1 MKKIFASYPLQ
12 SITGRSR
19 ALLLLA
25 LAILYVIARWPM
37 TEANQVFHNEL
48 LPLGI
53 ISFELAADPA
63 VTELMLGSWDGR
75 QKDAALRHTLFDFVY
90 LLAYGGLISLLCE
103 NVARGMRRELLVKA
117 GALLAWCAL
126 LAAALDAIE
135 NVGILLLLQ
144 EGARTP
150 LPQLVA
156 LFAGLK
162 FMLVIPALLYLLMMA
177 PFSIG
182 RYFARRRS

>member
-1 MKKIFASYPLQ
+1 MNRIFASYPLQ

-19 ALLLLA
+19 TLLLIA
-25 LAILYVIARWPM
+25 LAVLYVIARWPM

-53 ISFELAADPA
+53 ISFELATDPA
-63 VTELMLGSWDGR
+63 VTERMLGSWDAS
-75 QKDAALRHTLFDFVY
+75 QKEAALRHTLFDFVY

-103 NVARGMRRELLVKA
+103 NISRGCRQELLIKA

-135 NVGILLLLQ
+135 NVGILLILR
-144 EGARTP
+144 EGAQTP

-156 LFAGLK
+156 VVAGLK
-162 FMLVIPALLYLLMMA
+162 FMLVIPALLYLLLMA

-182 RYFARRRS
+182 RYLARRRS